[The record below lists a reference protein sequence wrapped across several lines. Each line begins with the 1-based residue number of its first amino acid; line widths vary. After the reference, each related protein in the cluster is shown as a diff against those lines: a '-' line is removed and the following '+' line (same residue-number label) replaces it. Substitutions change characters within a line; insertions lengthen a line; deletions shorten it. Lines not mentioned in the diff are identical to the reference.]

1 MPRHNRHFVKLYP
14 EKLEYKGNKAELTEY
29 SVDEILLCSVE
40 NGSQLLFSVTLG
52 RPLMRSVLTI
62 YIPTLL
68 LLIIRFGKDK
78 TQALTALVKSTQI
91 SITLQLQNI
100 GQTSVALAVI
110 CFDNFVFV

>member
-68 LLIIRFGKDK
+68 LLIIRFSNQNTREEFKCLCSLFANVFADDFPDLVV
-78 TQALTALVKSTQI
+78 QVNLTVLLV
-91 SITLQLQNI
+91 
-100 GQTSVALAVI
+100 LASL
-110 CFDNFVFV
+110 

>member
-1 MPRHNRHFVKLYP
+1 MPRHNRNFVKLYP

-40 NGSQLLFSVTLG
+40 NSSQLLFSVTLG

-68 LLIIRFGKDK
+68 LLIIRFSNQNTEVEFKCLCSLFANVFADDFPDLVV
-78 TQALTALVKSTQI
+78 QVNLTVLLV
-91 SITLQLQNI
+91 
-100 GQTSVALAVI
+100 LASL
-110 CFDNFVFV
+110 